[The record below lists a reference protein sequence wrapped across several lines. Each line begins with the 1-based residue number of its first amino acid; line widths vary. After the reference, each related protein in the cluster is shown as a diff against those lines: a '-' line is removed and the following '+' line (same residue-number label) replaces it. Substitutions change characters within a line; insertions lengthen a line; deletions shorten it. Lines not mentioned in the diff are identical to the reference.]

1 MRKTIPIRVLGR
13 CSGKSQAG
21 VTKREFEFSVE
32 SDMCPVPARSKV
44 LQLVQIYR
52 NAAALLYAL
61 NAFLLGGRLLVRT
74 VQCECHCGEA
84 LGFAERARL
93 EGTFLSADMSGDVE
107 GVALSVAKAVN
118 DGPTHASLLVDGLL
132 QWLRLAPVALQ
143 ILALGDVKRFLAGL
157 QNLIGWR
164 GRAVPLAGAGARGR
178 RVRLL
183 LRFVWV
189 VLVRMRDGAL

>member
-1 MRKTIPIRVLGR
+1 MRKTIPICVLGR
-13 CSGKSQAG
+13 CCEKSQAG
-21 VTKREFEFSVE
+21 ITKRVWFSVK
-32 SDMCPVPARSKV
+32 SDMCPVPARLEV
-44 LQLVQIYR
+44 ALVQIYR

-84 LGFAERARL
+84 LGFAKRARL
-93 EGTFLSADMSGDVE
+93 EGTFLPADMSGDVE

-143 ILALGDVKRFLAGL
+143 ILALGDVKRLLAGL

>member
-1 MRKTIPIRVLGR
+1 MQ
-13 CSGKSQAG
+13 CCEKSQAG
-21 VTKREFEFSVE
+21 VAKKNEGKRFVSVKFV
-32 SDMCPVPARSKV
+32 MCPVPARTEV
-44 LQLVQIYR
+44 ALVQIYR

-74 VQCECHCGEA
+74 VQCESHCGEA
-84 LGFAERARL
+84 LRFAEGAGLERAL
-93 EGTFLSADMSGDVE
+93 LPADMSGDVK
-107 GVALSVAKAVN
+107 GVALSVAKAVD

-132 QWLRLAPVALQ
+132 QGLRLAPVALQ
-143 ILALGDVKRFLAGL
+143 ILALGDVKRLLAGL
-157 QNLIGWR
+157 QHLIGWR
-164 GRAVPLAGAGARGR
+164 GRAVSLAGTRARGRR